1 MYYNECEKCG
11 AHLDREKNATV
22 RRRKMKKATF
32 YKLNAASWIILLLLM
47 AEKLS
52 FENATPVQ
60 FVLIMAMVALVAY
73 LAYKSM
79 MLLKKDK

>member
-1 MYYNECEKCG
+1 M
-11 AHLDREKNATV
+11 R
-22 RRRKMKKATF
+22 KATF

-52 FENATPVQ
+52 FENDTPVQ
-60 FVLIMAMVALVAY
+60 FVLIMAMVALVTY

-79 MLLKKDK
+79 MLLIKDK